1 MFFAFTRFK
10 FTPRIQPLELGG
22 GEETNDRDALGADGM
37 SPQPQPADS
46 CLSALSIQVSAP
58 SPATGRAV
66 TRSLR
71 APTSWPATT
80 GRTRGRSA
88 SPARSAPSASP
99 AATTL
104 PSTHAAT
111 LASAQNCSDA
121 QAPAVPHPATPCPAA
136 WLAAQHPAQH
146 PAQPLPAC
154 RAHPAH
160 SDLTPPRAPAT
171 CLLSRHPSSVP
182 LRAPMPL
189 APSRKPGGG
198 LRLDWGQ
205 LDLVDMPPTMGG
217 WGPCL

>member
-1 MFFAFTRFK
+1 M
-10 FTPRIQPLELGG
+10 
-22 GEETNDRDALGADGM
+22 GADGM
-37 SPQPQPADS
+37 SPSS
-46 CLSALSIQVSAP
+46 CLPNLSPLTTVSLPSALSTQVSVP
-58 SPATGRAV
+58 LPATGRAV

-80 GRTRGRSA
+80 GHTRGRSA
-88 SPARSAPSASP
+88 SPARSAPNASP

-104 PSTHAAT
+104 PSTHAAI

-136 WLAAQHPAQH
+136 WLAARHPAQH

-160 SDLTPPRAPAT
+160 PDLTPPRAPAT
-171 CLLSRHPSSVP
+171 CLWSRHPSSVP
-182 LRAPMPL
+182 LRALMPL
-189 APSRKPGGG
+189 IPSRKQGGG
-198 LRLDWGQ
+198 PRLDWGQ
-205 LDLVDMPPTMGG
+205 LDLLDMAPTMGG